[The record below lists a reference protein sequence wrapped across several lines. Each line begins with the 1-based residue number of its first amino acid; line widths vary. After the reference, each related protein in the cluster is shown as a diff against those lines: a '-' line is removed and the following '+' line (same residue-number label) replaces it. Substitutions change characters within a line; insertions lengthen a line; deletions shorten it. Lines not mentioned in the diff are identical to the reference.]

1 MHGRVIQIKM
11 NNMHLEKKTNHEI
24 LALTHL
30 KSTIKN
36 KKYVLC
42 PFIDY
47 TFCLIYFKPA
57 ITKKKMQHIQD

>member
-30 KSTIKN
+30 KSM
-36 KKYVLC
+36 YSAHS
-42 PFIDY
+42 
-47 TFCLIYFKPA
+47 LITHFA
-57 ITKKKMQHIQD
+57 